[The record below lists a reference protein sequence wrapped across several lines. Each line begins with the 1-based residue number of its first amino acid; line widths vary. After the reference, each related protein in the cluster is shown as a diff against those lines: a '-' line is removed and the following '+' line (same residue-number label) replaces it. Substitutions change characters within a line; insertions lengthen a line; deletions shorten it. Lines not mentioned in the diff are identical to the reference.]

1 MINSMTGFASVS
13 GDSPGG
19 RWSWEIKTV
28 NARGLD
34 LRLRLPQGF
43 DAVEIEARRVIG
55 ARLTRGACQATLS
68 VSRVAAPTRVRVN
81 TEVLAAL
88 IRGLD
93 SIKVPP
99 TIRPASLDGLLA
111 ARGVV
116 DYLDAAPDED
126 DLAAL
131 RSACLAGLERA
142 LEALSTMRAREGQ
155 ALLAVLEERITTIA
169 ALVKAADEAPQRQAP
184 AIREKLEHA
193 IAMLSDRFSLD
204 PDRLNQEALILAA
217 KADVREELDRLV
229 AHVAAARGLL
239 EAGGAVGRRLD
250 FLAQE
255 LGREANTFCAKVND
269 AALTSIGLE
278 LRVEIEQFREQVQNI
293 E

>member
-1 MINSMTGFASVS
+1 MINSMTGFAAVS
-13 GDSPGG
+13 GDAPGG

-34 LRLRLPQGF
+34 LRLRVPHGF
-43 DAVEIEARRVIG
+43 DAVEIEARRLLAV
-55 ARLTRGACQATLS
+55 RLTRGACHATLI
-68 VSRVAAPTRVRVN
+68 VARDAAPVRVRVN

-93 SIKVPP
+93 SIKIPP

-116 DYLDAAPDED
+116 DYLDAPLDEAD
-126 DLAAL
+126 STAL
-131 RSACLAGLERA
+131 RSACLAGLG
-142 LEALSTMRAREGQ
+142 EALDALSVMRADEGQ
-155 ALLAVLEERITTIA
+155 ALRGVLGERMSAIA
-169 ALVKAADEAPQRQAP
+169 GLVKAADEAPQRQAA
-184 AIREKLEHA
+184 AIREKLA
-193 IAMLSDRFSLD
+193 ASIAMLSERFSLD
-204 PDRLNQEALILAA
+204 PNRLHQEALILAA

-229 AHVAAARGLL
+229 AHVAAARALL

-269 AALTSIGLE
+269 AALTAIGLE